1 MRFARTTRKFSEGLA
16 RTFSMFFVAR
26 AAIFPKAFALPV
38 ALLAISSITARAI
51 RLFESPSAIRL
62 LARIFAIVPT
72 IAMRAA
78 LAPTVFIRAIAPRR
92 IRARTTPIS
101 TASAILLTLPLPVVE
116 TASATISKFVVGIR
130 GRRGLHKRD
139 TLRKSFPESKPKAND
154 ANDANDVA
162 IISAKYAR
170 ESKLNRPAIFR
181 PGKNARTTPPS
192 TPAPPRPTPRTFPTA
207 FLWSAA

>member
-38 ALLAISSITARAI
+38 ALFAISSITARAI

-62 LARIFAIVPT
+62 LARTFAFIPT
-72 IAMRAA
+72 IPMRAA

-101 TASAILLTLPLPVVE
+101 TASAMRWTLPVLVVE

-154 ANDANDVA
+154 ANDAA
-162 IISAKYAR
+162 IFAAKYAR

-181 PGKNARTTPPS
+181 PGKNERTAPPS
-192 TPAPPRPTPRTFPTA
+192 APAPPRPTPRTFPAA